1 MLQLAKFGG
10 HRYCTCRDMFLLCH
24 VIKQEYVIKGS
35 YDFMSKN
42 LSREIT
48 AIPSLVATDTE
59 VFEI

>member
-1 MLQLAKFGG
+1 MCCNLPSLVAIGIVLVE
-10 HRYCTCRDMFLLCH
+10 MFLLCH